1 MSFDIH
7 DYQLAFEMFKIGL
20 WMSEVQALVML
31 QCMDSLSLNPY
42 TMQRIDV
49 LNVDNILKLWTD
61 DDYLLSVCWTSEC
74 LCKLMIFVNVFLLI
88 VVI

>member
-49 LNVDNILKLWTD
+49 LNVDNILKHG
-61 DDYLLSVCWTSEC
+61 
-74 LCKLMIFVNVFLLI
+74 
-88 VVI
+88 